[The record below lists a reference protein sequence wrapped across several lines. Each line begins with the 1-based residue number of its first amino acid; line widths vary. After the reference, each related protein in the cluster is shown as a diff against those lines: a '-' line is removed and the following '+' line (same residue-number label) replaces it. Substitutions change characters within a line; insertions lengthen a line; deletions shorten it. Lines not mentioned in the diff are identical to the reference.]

1 MCVCVCKCV
10 CAIETII
17 IMQLLI
23 IGGPH
28 TLNFFRY
35 WFFIANFF
43 HVLFH
48 VLPGLWN
55 PNISWYRTRR
65 QALMD
70 IFFVEELDPLL
81 PLLGTALLQS
91 SIFSRKTYGSKSY
104 SHIQNFDAQ

>member
-1 MCVCVCKCV
+1 MCKCV

-17 IMQLLI
+17 IMQLLR

-70 IFFVEELDPLL
+70 ILVVEELDPLL

-91 SIFSRKTYGSKSY
+91 SMFSRKTYGSKSY
-104 SHIQNFDAQ
+104 SHIQNFDAP